1 MKKSSLTAMVLGTV
15 SGVLFALGICMALI
29 PEWEA
34 FVPGII
40 CGCVGLLL
48 GIITWVVWRKME
60 HKEPIHISGRT
71 IFIAVLGIV
80 GSLVLGAGMCLSMV
94 WGQMVVGIVLGVVG
108 IAVLLSLIPVIKGIK
123 E

>member
-71 IFIAVLGIV
+71 IFIPVLGIV
-80 GSLVLGAGMCLSMV
+80 GVIGFRCRHVSEHGM
-94 WGQMVVGIVLGVVG
+94 GQNGCGNSARSCWHSSSAILDT
-108 IAVLLSLIPVIKGIK
+108 SYQRY
-123 E
+123 

>member
-60 HKEPIHISGRT
+60 HKAPIHISGRT

>member
-1 MKKSSLTAMVLGTV
+1 
-15 SGVLFALGICMALI
+15 
-29 PEWEA
+29 
-34 FVPGII
+34 
-40 CGCVGLLL
+40 
-48 GIITWVVWRKME
+48 ME

>member
-1 MKKSSLTAMVLGTV
+1 
-15 SGVLFALGICMALI
+15 
-29 PEWEA
+29 
-34 FVPGII
+34 
-40 CGCVGLLL
+40 
-48 GIITWVVWRKME
+48 ME

-71 IFIAVLGIV
+71 IFIPVLGIV